1 MAKKNN
7 NQVSAVRQ
15 AKHGW
20 IWTLAFTVISILWI
34 APILVVLLNSF
45 KRKAFIFRHPFTLGT
60 EPLSAG
66 WDKFIHGVE
75 RAFCGWLNYSNG
87 IRKTNF
93 WNSFGISLFITVGSV
108 ALIIICCSMC
118 AWYITRVHTKVTKTI
133 YVLCLFSMIVP
144 FQMVMFTLSKFANL
158 LHLSNPL
165 GIIVVYLGF
174 GAGLAVFMFTGF
186 VKGISLE
193 IEEAAMI
200 DGCTPLQTFFKVV
213 FPILKPTTVTVANFL
228 VIYRIKPFFKV
239 VFPILKPTTVTVA
252 ILEAMWV
259 WNDYLLPSLVLNI
272 NKYKTIPIA
281 IQFLK
286 QSHGQIDWGAM
297 MAVLVLAILP
307 IIIFYIVCQ
316 KYIIEGVL
324 AGAVKG

>member
-1 MAKKNN
+1 MAKKNDDMT
-7 NQVSAVRQ
+7 AVRK
-15 AKHGW
+15 AKHGG
-20 IWTLAFTVISILWI
+20 ILTVIFAIISFLWI
-34 APILVVLLNSF
+34 SPIFIVLLNSF
-45 KRKAFIFRHPFTLGT
+45 KRKAYIFRNPFSLSAY
-60 EPLSAG
+60 PLSDG
-66 WDKFIHGVE
+66 LEKHIEGISKTFTGL
-75 RAFCGWLNYSNG
+75 LNYSNG
-87 IRKTNF
+87 IKKTGFVNA
-93 WNSFGISLFITVGSV
+93 FGYSLIITIGSV
-108 ALIIICCSMC
+108 FLIVLCTSMC
-118 AWYITRVHTKVTKTI
+118 AWYITRVHSTMSRTM
-133 YVLCLFSMIVP
+133 YLLCLFSMIVP
-144 FQMVMFTLSKFANL
+144 FQMVMFTLSKFANI

-165 GIIVVYLGF
+165 GIMVVYLGF

-186 VKGISLE
+186 IKGISIE

-200 DGCTPLQTFFKVV
+200 DGCNPLQTYF
-213 FPILKPTTVTVANFL
+213 
-228 VIYRIKPFFKV
+228 RV

-259 WNDYLLPSLVLNI
+259 WNDYLLPSLVLNV

-281 IQFLK
+281 IQYLK

-307 IIIFYIVCQ
+307 IVIFYLICQ

>member
-1 MAKKNN
+1 
-7 NQVSAVRQ
+7 V
-15 AKHGW
+15 
-20 IWTLAFTVISILWI
+20 VI
-34 APILVVLLNSF
+34 LNSF
-45 KRKAFIFRHPFTLGT
+45 KLKAYIFRYPFGISANS
-60 EPLSAG
+60 LSDG
-66 WDKFIHGVE
+66 WDKFVE
-75 RAFCGWLNYSNG
+75 GIQKIFCGFLNYGNAIS
-87 IRKTNF
+87 KTNF
-93 WNSFGISLFITVGSV
+93 WSSFGNSLFITVGSV
-108 ALIIICCSMC
+108 LVIIICCSMC
-118 AWYITRVHTKVTKTI
+118 AWYIVRVNTKGTKLM
-133 YVLCLFSMIVP
+133 YLLCLFSMIVP
-144 FQMVMFTLSKFANL
+144 FQMVMFTLSKFANM

-186 VKGISLE
+186 VKSISLE

-200 DGCTPLQTFFKVV
+200 DGCNPLQTFF
-213 FPILKPTTVTVANFL
+213 L
-228 VIYRIKPFFKV
+228 V

-259 WNDYLLPSLVLNI
+259 WNDYLLPSLVLNV

-281 IQFLK
+281 IQYLK
-286 QSHGQIDWGAM
+286 QSHGQVDWGAM

-307 IIIFYIVCQ
+307 IVIFYIICQ

>member
-1 MAKKNN
+1 MAKKNEE
-7 NQVSAVRQ
+7 VSTVRG
-15 AKHGW
+15 AKHGG
-20 IWTLAFTVISILWI
+20 ILTVIFAILSFLWI
-34 APILVVLLNSF
+34 APILIVFLNSF
-45 KRKAFIFRHPFTLGT
+45 KRKAFIFTHPFSLSCYSIT
-60 EPLSAG
+60 EG
-66 WDKFIHGVE
+66 WDKFKAGIT

-87 IRKTNF
+87 IRKTNL
-93 WNSFGISLFITVGSV
+93 WECFGTSLFITIGSV
-108 ALIIICCSMC
+108 ALIILCCSMC

-144 FQMVMFTLSKFANL
+144 FQMVMFTLSKFANI

-165 GIIVVYLGF
+165 GIIIVYLGF

-200 DGCTPLQTFFKVV
+200 DGCSPLQT
-213 FPILKPTTVTVANFL
+213 
-228 VIYRIKPFFKV
+228 FFKV

-259 WNDYLLPSLVLNI
+259 WNDYLLPYLVLSS
-272 NKYKTIPIA
+272 KYRTIPIA
-281 IQFLK
+281 VQYLK

-307 IIIFYIVCQ
+307 IIIFYIACQ